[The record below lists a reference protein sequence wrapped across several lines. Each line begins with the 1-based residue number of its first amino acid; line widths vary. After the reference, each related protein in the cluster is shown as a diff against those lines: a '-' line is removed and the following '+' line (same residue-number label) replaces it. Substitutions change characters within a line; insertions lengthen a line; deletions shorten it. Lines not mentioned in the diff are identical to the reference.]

1 MYITRS
7 DVVLSAYG
15 LHLSVYSC
23 PLSLWT
29 AFVSVQLSSQPM
41 DCICQRTVVLSA
53 YGLHLSVYSC
63 PLSLWTAFVSV
74 QLSSQPVDC
83 ICQCTVVLSAYGL
96 HLSVYSCPLSLWIA
110 FGLNKNVLVTKEK
123 YKESLCAHQQAIAY
137 SR

>member
-7 DVVLSAYG
+7 DVGYVKNTGSKRDQEEGGGAG
-15 LHLSVYSC
+15 
-23 PLSLWT
+23 P
-29 AFVSVQLSSQPM
+29 SSYPRR
-41 DCICQRTVVLSA
+41 D
-53 YGLHLSVYSC
+53 H
-63 PLSLWTAFVSV
+63 
-74 QLSSQPVDC
+74 D
-83 ICQCTVVLSAYGL
+83 LSAYGL